1 MIIILSRKWACRR
14 RRRFMVHKEP
24 VYFFCTRRKYS
35 LATPWLTIPRCQRH
49 RGTIVIGIQA

>member
-24 VYFFCTRRKYS
+24 VYFFCTRSGIQPRYS
-35 LATPWLTIPRCQRH
+35 MADYRH
-49 RGTIVIGIQA
+49 RHSSLTERINP